1 MQIECEG
8 IDCLQHC
15 DVLFTYRLIENKRL
29 VPKVAIATFGGASG
43 VCGLC
48 TTLGGVAMTEIKNE
62 LSLIHI

>member
-1 MQIECEG
+1 M
-8 IDCLQHC
+8 
-15 DVLFTYRLIENKRL
+15 IENRRL

-62 LSLIHI
+62 WLVLRVAIATEGR